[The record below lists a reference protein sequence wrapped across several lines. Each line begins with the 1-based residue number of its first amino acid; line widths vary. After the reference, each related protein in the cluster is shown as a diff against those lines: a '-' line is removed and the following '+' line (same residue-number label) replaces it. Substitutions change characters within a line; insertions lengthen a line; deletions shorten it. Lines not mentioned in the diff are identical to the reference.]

1 MILRLKVG
9 FEEVSTAIGLI
20 FFFKFSAVRKRLLSY
35 TEYHASND
43 ETKPW
48 RFSCFFFLAR
58 LVLPDSLRKERR
70 YRRLQLLLVS
80 GIFGVLAMYNTKENF
95 GSWGTMVLVASVAPR
110 FVPGQR
116 YSSYPSAFYAYYV
129 LTTKMLFSSV
139 GTLTVIINYTSS
151 KCL

>member
-1 MILRLKVG
+1 M
-9 FEEVSTAIGLI
+9 
-20 FFFKFSAVRKRLLSY
+20 
-35 TEYHASND
+35 
-43 ETKPW
+43 
-48 RFSCFFFLAR
+48 
-58 LVLPDSLRKERR
+58 
-70 YRRLQLLLVS
+70 LVS
-80 GIFGVLAMYNTKENF
+80 GIFGVLAMYNTKENL
-95 GSWGTMVLVASVAPR
+95 GSWWTMVLVASVAPR